1 MKAKFNKGDTVRLVR
16 IAEDSMK
23 AKSQSL
29 GRIAK
34 IDGVDCVMSRVRY
47 SLDFDFEFFWFED
60 EIELWN
66 GLDVDELTRILEE

>member
-1 MKAKFNKGDTVRLVR
+1 MKAKFKKGDTVRLVR
-16 IAEDSMK
+16 IAEGSTTE
-23 AKSQSL
+23 KSINL

-34 IDGVDCVMSRVRY
+34 IDSINYGTGRVRY